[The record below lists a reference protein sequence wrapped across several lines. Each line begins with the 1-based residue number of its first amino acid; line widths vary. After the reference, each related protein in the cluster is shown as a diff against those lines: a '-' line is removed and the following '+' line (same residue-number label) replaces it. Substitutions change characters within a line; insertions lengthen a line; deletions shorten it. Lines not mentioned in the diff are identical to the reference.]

1 MRTRLKELK
10 DGGIHQL
17 RCTATVGQRH
27 SSIRFGGK
35 VSFQKMLL
43 GIECAE
49 HELKLNHLVMTIG
62 KEIPAI
68 PIVYSRIMPGTNI
81 EFIGEITEYRRRDG
95 SRDYGIRMTKLI
107 SAESNHGTTN

>member
-10 DGGIHQL
+10 DEGIHQL
-17 RCTATVGQRH
+17 RCKASVGQRH

-35 VSFQKMLL
+35 KSLQKMLL
-43 GIECAE
+43 DIECTE
-49 HELKLNHLVMTIG
+49 HKLNLSHLVMTVG

-68 PIVYSRIMPGTNI
+68 PIIYSRIMPGNSI

-95 SRDYGIRMTKLI
+95 SQDFGLKMMKLI
-107 SAESNHGTTN
+107 SSESNHE